1 MSSIGEYSG
10 EYQIL
15 GKYGMVSWMD
25 DYWDVWITGIHH
37 GKELSQRKVKSL
49 CRQIGDRVKCD
60 FPELTGE
67 ANTIVD
73 THEQAYLVA
82 CILGA
87 RKKRQLSL
95 ESLEKLRASG
105 FGKQVIYEGLKNAV

>member
-1 MSSIGEYSG
+1 MSSIGIYSG

-15 GKYGMVSWMD
+15 GKCGMVSWMG

-60 FPELTGE
+60 FQELTGE